1 MIMKNILM
9 VLVTSG
15 ILFAGCR
22 AKKPAQDTTPR
33 RPYVYTGQKKDV
45 DGVDALLFDHPIE
58 HSFPTT
64 SSENGRC
71 YIIYDRRN
79 KCLLSIDQKTY
90 PDIEN
95 FLQEDAVA
103 TGDGELHFPC
113 VYLSA
118 TIIDPLTLFTPETLT
133 SIMNTFGIEAGTLNE
148 YKWGNAMSIKRYPDY
163 GAALPQ
169 IAVDLQLNTNSM
181 SVKPGTQRQNSF
193 YYRQSSPSGNG
204 GGRPIGHP

>member
-1 MIMKNILM
+1 MKNILILLVGGGLLT
-9 VLVTSG
+9 VL
-15 ILFAGCR
+15 AGC
-22 AKKPAQDTTPR
+22 ADQKPLVNTNARIGSTYDGP
-33 RPYVYTGQKKDV
+33 KKDV

-64 SSENGRC
+64 ATDGGGDGRS

-90 PDIEN
+90 PEIESY
-95 FLQEDAVA
+95 LPEDAVA
-103 TGDGELHFPC
+103 DPQNQLDFPC

-118 TIIDPLTLFTPETLT
+118 TIIDPLTRFTPQTIT

-148 YKWGNAMSIKRYPDY
+148 YKWANAMSIKRYPNY
-163 GAALPQ
+163 GASLKQ
-169 IAVDLQLNTNSM
+169 IAVDLQLNTGSTT
-181 SVKPGTQRQNSF
+181 VTPTTRRQNSF
-193 YYRQSSPSGNG
+193 YYNRPQAS